1 MMKRMTLISKIL
13 TITAVMFLHG
23 CASKGEID
31 FKSSEADTRNVVQDT
46 MECEY
51 LAIQTQKKNWKNPF
65 LEPADIWN
73 ECMENRGYSLLGK

>member
-1 MMKRMTLISKIL
+1 MKISIL
-13 TITAVMFLHG
+13 SASILLCG
-23 CASKGEID
+23 CASKGMID

-73 ECMENRGYSLLGK
+73 DCMENRGYSLLGR